1 MDYKYI
7 EQLLERYWA
16 CETSLEEERILRA
29 FFSQNEIPAH
39 LAQYKA
45 LFGYEQQQKQNKLG
59 DDFDQR
65 VLELVDES
73 PKVKKEIVIK
83 ARPLTLSYRLRPLYR
98 AAASVAIVLLL
109 GTAAQHTF
117 HRESEPKGW
126 DYNVANYH
134 DTYMAPQDALEAGM
148 GGIEEIK
155 DMLCTVPYNGDSIKE
170 VKDSNKAK

>member
-29 FFSQNEIPAH
+29 FFSQDEIPAH
-39 LAQYKA
+39 LAKYKA
-45 LFGYEQQQKQNKLG
+45 LFGYEQQQQKIQLG
-59 DDFDQR
+59 EDFDQR
-65 VLELVDES
+65 ILKMVGEAPET
-73 PKVKKEIVIK
+73 KKEVVIK
-83 ARPLTLSYRLRPLYR
+83 ARKLTLSYRLRPLYR

-117 HRESEPKGW
+117 NRQSEPKGW

-134 DTYMAPQDALEAGM
+134 DTYNAPQEALKVGM

-155 DMLCTVPYNGDSIKE
+155 DMLCTVPYNGDSITGL
-170 VKDSNKAK
+170 KDSSKVK

>member
-29 FFSQNEIPAH
+29 FFSQNELPAH
-39 LAQYKA
+39 LAKYKT
-45 LFGYEQQQKQNKLG
+45 LFGYEQQQKEIRLSE
-59 DDFDQR
+59 DFDQR
-65 VLELVDES
+65 LLKIMGENQE
-73 PKVKKEIVIK
+73 PQKEVVIK
-83 ARPLTLSYRLRPLYR
+83 ARRLTLSYRLRPLYR

-117 HRESEPKGW
+117 HRQNEPTGW
-126 DYNVANYH
+126 DYNVANYQ
-134 DTYMAPQDALEAGM
+134 DTYNAPQEAFEMGI

-155 DMLCTVPYNGDSIKE
+155 DMLCTVPYNGDSIAE

>member
-7 EQLLERYWA
+7 EQLLDRYWA

-29 FFSQNEIPAH
+29 FFSQDELPAH
-39 LAQYKA
+39 LAKYKA
-45 LFGYEQQQKQNKLG
+45 LFGYEQQQKEIRLG
-59 DDFDQR
+59 EDFDQR
-65 VLELVDES
+65 VLKMVGETQE
-73 PKVKKEIVIK
+73 PKKEVVIK
-83 ARPLTLSYRLRPLYR
+83 ARRLTLSYRLRPLYR

-117 HRESEPKGW
+117 HRQSEPTGW

-134 DTYMAPQDALEAGM
+134 DTYNAPQEALEVGM

-155 DMLCTVPYNGDSIKE
+155 DMLCTVPSKGDSIAE
-170 VKDSNKAK
+170 AIDSNKAK

>member
-29 FFSQNEIPAH
+29 FFSQNELPAH
-39 LAQYKA
+39 LAKYKA
-45 LFGYEQQQKQNKLG
+45 LFGYEQQQKDIRLG
-59 DDFDQR
+59 EEFDQR
-65 VLELVDES
+65 VLKMVGETKA
-73 PKVKKEIVIK
+73 PKKEVVIK
-83 ARPLTLSYRLRPLYR
+83 ARRLTLSYRLRPLYR

-117 HRESEPKGW
+117 NRQNEPTGW
-126 DYNVANYH
+126 DYNVANYQ
-134 DTYMAPQDALEAGM
+134 DTYNAPQEALKVGI

-155 DMLCTVPYNGDSIKE
+155 DMLCTVPYTGDSIAEAKE
-170 VKDSNKAK
+170 SKEAK